1 MDYQVSVQSA
11 YPGYADITQLINR
24 SATSGNQT
32 YGTSGQIDLDTQ
44 AFYHG
49 APGLQVQANT
59 PQIIRLFDGPYI
71 AVSPPTTTIFDQF
84 SDYIR
89 FRPGGVSSMNNI
101 YVTLGKTS
109 WSWSGA
115 TSYSSNHWS
124 PATGSVTWPESPDD
138 SNDFPFWSTVFN
150 P

>member
-1 MDYQVSVQSA
+1 MWFLTTTPYFFRFVNIKTKGEYDDEYICQHRKNLSIS
-11 YPGYADITQLINR
+11 
-24 SATSGNQT
+24 
-32 YGTSGQIDLDTQ
+32 DTQ